1 MQNGIPMFEPTAL
14 LQLFSAAPLFGASRL
29 WYSLPLIVT
38 VSLVYGATRDER
50 MPQILE
56 HSVRFAVQTI
66 GFLAAVIAIAAIVLT
81 WLV

>member
-1 MQNGIPMFEPTAL
+1 MIELSSL
-14 LQLFSAAPLFGASRL
+14 LQTISSSPLIGASRL
-29 WYSLPLIVT
+29 WYSIPLIIT

-66 GFLAAVIAIAAIVLT
+66 GFLAVVIAAAAIFLT
-81 WLV
+81 WAV

>member
-1 MQNGIPMFEPTAL
+1 MFEPSTILNLLTA
-14 LQLFSAAPLFGASRL
+14 SPLIGASRL
-29 WYSLPLIVT
+29 WYSLPLIIT

-50 MPQILE
+50 MPQIME

-66 GFLAAVIAIAAIVLT
+66 GFLALVIAIVAIVLT

>member
-1 MQNGIPMFEPTAL
+1 MEFTSL
-14 LQLFSAAPLFGASRL
+14 LETITSSPLIGASRL
-29 WYSLPLIVT
+29 WYSIPLIIT

-66 GFLAAVIAIAAIVLT
+66 GFLAVVIALAAIFLT
-81 WLV
+81 WAV